1 MSTTTRSMTP
11 RQISRRR
18 ALPNPLLGDGRN
30 SSFSHTPMKG
40 AGFFSSSWWPISGDR
55 SEKKMRTRPSY
66 GLAREPGGFL
76 EGATPTLAATVAT
89 RFAAEAKVL
98 MSVRQGRQ
106 RISLCRSPDVD
117 TPVPLKGWA
126 LLLRTPRPL
135 EKSYKKGRHR
145 VGDEMGA
152 AKLDAVSEST
162 LQHTRRV

>member
-1 MSTTTRSMTP
+1 
-11 RQISRRR
+11 
-18 ALPNPLLGDGRN
+18 
-30 SSFSHTPMKG
+30 
-40 AGFFSSSWWPISGDR
+40 
-55 SEKKMRTRPSY
+55 
-66 GLAREPGGFL
+66 
-76 EGATPTLAATVAT
+76 
-89 RFAAEAKVL
+89 

-152 AKLDAVSEST
+152 AKLNGVSEST
-162 LQHTRRV
+162 LQHTRRVLGFAALYPTASGRGACPRTKLLMRANQGAQDGHPQATQLGRDVQRETETPMDKGNALGTRPEL